1 MTMQPEMTDSH
12 AEPKVAEPTVATPPP
27 ARPRKRGGLRALFA
41 GLADALQWR
50 LLLLWALG
58 LLLPTAIVALPVWHS
73 LAAQFDHSLQVE
85 RIAAAFEPMAMFGA
99 IGNISENGA
108 WFGGAGFAALA
119 LTLLLSPWLS
129 GMVVASIRTGYPL
142 GFTGLIGGGA
152 REYGRMLRTL
162 LWSLLPLGIAFGI
175 GAAAMG
181 MAGRSTTDAIL
192 SADVD
197 RARNIALGVVAV
209 LLVLAH
215 ASVEAGRGVIAS
227 DPARRSAVRAW
238 GRGFMLLLRRPV
250 ATLLVYL
257 GTALAGYGLA
267 LVFGLLRVQASGSG
281 WLEMLLGLVL
291 TQLLVASVA
300 WGRSARLY
308 AMADLARDEQSR
320 RPVRPRKPRAKDRP
334 RFWQRRRVR
343 EEAAAPEPPA
353 TAPETRTPEGTAA

>member
-1 MTMQPEMTDSH
+1 MTTQPEMTDSH
-12 AEPKVAEPTVATPPP
+12 AEPAVATPPP
-27 ARPRKRGGLRALFA
+27 AKPRKRSGLRALLA
-41 GLADALQWR
+41 GLGDALQWR

-58 LLLPTAIVALPVWHS
+58 LLLPTAIVALPVWRS

-85 RIAAAFEPMAMFGA
+85 RIASAFEPMAMFGA
-99 IGNISENGA
+99 IGNISESGA
-108 WFGGAGFAALA
+108 WFGGAGITALV

-181 MAGRSTTDAIL
+181 MADRSTADAIL

-197 RARNIALGVVAV
+197 RARNIALVVAAV
-209 LLVLAH
+209 LFVVAH

-238 GRGFMLLLRRPV
+238 GRGFMLMLRRPV

-257 GTALAGYGLA
+257 GTMLVGYGLA
-267 LVFGLLRVQASGSG
+267 LGFGLLRVQASGSG
-281 WLEMLLGLVL
+281 WLALLLGLLL
-291 TQLLVASVA
+291 TQLLVASIA

-308 AMADLARDEQSR
+308 AMADLARDEQLR
-320 RPVRPRKPRAKDRP
+320 RPVRSRKPRVKGQP
-334 RFWQRRRVR
+334 GFWQRRRAHR
-343 EEAAAPEPPA
+343 ESTEASS
-353 TAPETRTPEGTAA
+353 TAPETAAPEATVA

>member
-1 MTMQPEMTDSH
+1 MTMQPEMTDSN
-12 AEPKVAEPTVATPPP
+12 AEPAVAAPSAETPT
-27 ARPRKRGGLRALFA
+27 RPRKRSGLRALIA
-41 GLADALQWR
+41 GLGDALQWR

-58 LLLPTAIVALPVWHS
+58 LLLPTAVVALPVWHS
-73 LAAQFDHSLQVE
+73 LSAQFDHSLQVE
-85 RIAAAFEPMAMFGA
+85 RIASAFEPMAMFGA
-99 IGNISENGA
+99 IGNISETGA
-108 WFGGAGFAALA
+108 WFGGAGIGALA
-119 LTLLLSPWLS
+119 LTLLLSPWLT

-142 GFTGLIGGGA
+142 GFSGLVGGGA

-175 GAAAMG
+175 GAALMG
-181 MAGRSTTDAIL
+181 MANKSTADAIL

-197 RARNIALGVVAV
+197 RARNIALGVAAV

-238 GRGFMLLLRRPV
+238 GRGAMLLLRRPV

-257 GTALAGYGLA
+257 GTALVGYGLA
-267 LVFGLLRVQASGSG
+267 LGFGLLRVQASGSG
-281 WLEMLLGLVL
+281 WLELLLGLVL
-291 TQLLVASVA
+291 TQLLVASIA

-308 AMADLARDEQSR
+308 AMADLARDEQLR
-320 RPVRPRKPRAKDRP
+320 RPVRPRKPRVKGQP

-343 EEAAAPEPPA
+343 DEAATAEPSA
-353 TAPETRTPEGTAA
+353 TAPETGTPEGTAA